1 MQLACRAVPLTF
13 DVLVGETPAYSHR
26 VEDELMRFFERCR
39 GFVEGVEN
47 NRTALLEVEKFK
59 HGEQMEA
66 VRRRIAEM
74 LGLPF
79 HRLTPGQTT
88 TPSMHF

>member
-1 MQLACRAVPLTF
+1 MSGVLLTSAVRVDEAP
-13 DVLVGETPAYSHR
+13 DYSHR
-26 VEDELMRFFERCR
+26 VDDELMRFFERCR
-39 GFVEGVEN
+39 GYVEGVEN
-47 NRTALLEVEKFK
+47 NRTAQLEMEKFK
-59 HGEQMEA
+59 HGEQMDA
-66 VRRRIAEM
+66 VRRRVAET